1 MRAREQT
8 YTTSELL
15 RVQAEIRRARRA
27 EKVWTVAAV
36 VVLIALVALVYWL
49 AGLCVRDLRGAGI
62 FTGDNGGNG
71 DSELL
76 PFAFCP
82 LPIQGTAMAPVW
94 QGSIMGLVA
103 FLIMFAGVLAMVRL
117 GQEKEGRR
125 QEAGGKR
132 PELDLHDPFVGITDG
147 LDGDEMHRIL
157 TSCAAEGREIK
168 RLVKHALTSLDIED
182 GEDAL
187 EVAHDR
193 LTVLIACVE
202 ALCERLQPEITERGA
217 ES

>member
-1 MRAREQT
+1 MRAREQF
-8 YTTSELL
+8 YSGSELE

-27 EKVWTVAAV
+27 ERMWTAAAV
-36 VVLIALVALVYWL
+36 VVLIALAALVYWMVW
-49 AGLCVRDLRGAGI
+49 LCARDGFQTWRLGDLE
-62 FTGDNGGNG
+62 TGR
-71 DSELL
+71 LV
-76 PFAFCP
+76 
-82 LPIQGTAMAPVW
+82 AMAPVW
-94 QGSIMGLVA
+94 QGSIMGLAA
-103 FLIMFAGVLAMVRL
+103 FLIMFAGVLVVVRQGQ
-117 GQEKEGRR
+117 GQEEEGRR
-125 QEAGGKR
+125 QEAGGTR
-132 PELDLHDPFVGITDG
+132 PELDLRDPFYGITDG

-157 TSCAAEGREIK
+157 TSCAAEGREVK

-202 ALCERLQPEITERGA
+202 ALCERLQPEITERGV